1 MEQKGKKMGEGDQI
15 LGTRTEVYS
24 RIVGYYRSVKNWNA
38 GKRAEYKE
46 RLVFDPDSKPNE
58 KATCNS
64 LAQRDCKAESDSPE
78 QRDDSAESHSPEHYA
93 SGTQDDGHYSCASRV
108 LLFAR
113 KSCPNCP
120 PIRRAL
126 AGNIDFEEIDADSP
140 EGMVQASRFEI
151 YSTPT
156 VLVLSENGEIAARL
170 CNVPELTKFFAAQE
184 NMHS

>member
-1 MEQKGKKMGEGDQI
+1 
-15 LGTRTEVYS
+15 
-24 RIVGYYRSVKNWNA
+24 
-38 GKRAEYKE
+38 
-46 RLVFDPDSKPNE
+46 
-58 KATCNS
+58 
-64 LAQRDCKAESDSPE
+64 

-93 SGTQDDGHYSCASRV
+93 SGTLDDGIEGEKHKAQDDVIEQDKSEVHYDGTERDKSKVHHNSNHNGASRV

-120 PIRRAL
+120 PVRRAL
-126 AGNIDFEEIDADSP
+126 AGNIDFEEIDADSQ
-140 EGMVQASRFEI
+140 EGMSQASRFEI